1 MPHSRAFFP
10 SSLSNLPQICGH
22 ISTHSLFIAEL
33 ATSFYILEIL
43 PLIYSR
49 YSQMHFQINHSMSF
63 GFKQNNEGSQ
73 VTNAH
78 SSAPPKK
85 SEIWKEKI
93 AGFVVGNNEKVLGT

>member
-1 MPHSRAFFP
+1 
-10 SSLSNLPQICGH
+10 
-22 ISTHSLFIAEL
+22 
-33 ATSFYILEIL
+33 
-43 PLIYSR
+43 
-49 YSQMHFQINHSMSF
+49 MHFQINHSMCF

-93 AGFVVGNNEKVLGT
+93 PGVVLGNNEKVLGT